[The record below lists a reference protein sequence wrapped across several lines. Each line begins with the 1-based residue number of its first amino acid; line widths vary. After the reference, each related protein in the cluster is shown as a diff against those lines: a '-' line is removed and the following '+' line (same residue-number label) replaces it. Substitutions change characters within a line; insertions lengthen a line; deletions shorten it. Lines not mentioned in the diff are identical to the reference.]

1 VNVINAKWL
10 SGQLKNTM
18 RDNPST
24 RAMDIRKKISRKWN
38 MNVTKSMSRRARALA
53 NEEVEGSF
61 NEQFK
66 RIYDYAHEILRSN
79 LGSTAKVKVDPIE
92 GKTYFMRFYMCLK
105 ACKDSFFFVDL
116 LLVWMGVFSRGDM
129 EVNC

>member
-1 VNVINAKWL
+1 MNVINAKWL
-10 SGQLKNTM
+10 SGQFKNTM

-24 RAMDIRKKISRKWN
+24 RAVDIHKKISRKWN

-53 NEEVEGSF
+53 NDEVEGSF